1 MDDQMVNGDN
11 EGRKASTRLYGLP
24 VRRKASALAI
34 VVIALLALL
43 VANQKWIG
51 IGADSSAK
59 ENIQKLD
66 GFETEIDTAAS
77 LIADGKNSDAVV
89 ILREILDKAPN
100 HVLANFNMGVIA
112 QFENRLDDAINY
124 YSTALVGAPMF
135 KSALYNRGLANRDIG
150 NIDQAIADL
159 NTVIANYPE
168 SASAAFNLGNI
179 LIAKGDQ
186 ETGNAFLERALKL
199 DPSLGG

>member
-1 MDDQMVNGDN
+1 MDVIIEERN
-11 EGRKASTRLYGLP
+11 EKQNLLSRLP
-24 VRRKASALAI
+24 ERRKVSAIAI
-34 VVIALLALL
+34 VVVALLGLLL
-43 VANQKWIG
+43 VNQNWLG
-51 IGADSSAK
+51 SGTDADSQGNL
-59 ENIQKLD
+59 EQLD
-66 GFETEIDTAAS
+66 GFDAEIDAAVGLITAGNS
-77 LIADGKNSDAVV
+77 SDAEVV
-89 ILREILDKAPN
+89 LRKILSELPN
-100 HVLANFNMGVIA
+100 HVLANFNMGVMA
-112 QFENRLDDAINY
+112 QSENRLDDAINY

>member
-1 MDDQMVNGDN
+1 MDDQMDVIIEERN
-11 EGRKASTRLYGLP
+11 EKQNLLSRLP
-24 VRRKASALAI
+24 ERRKVSAIAI
-34 VVIALLALL
+34 VVVALLGLLL
-43 VANQKWIG
+43 VNQNWLG
-51 IGADSSAK
+51 SGTDADSQGNL
-59 ENIQKLD
+59 EQLD
-66 GFETEIDTAAS
+66 GFDAEIDAAVGLITAGNS
-77 LIADGKNSDAVV
+77 SDAEVV
-89 ILREILDKAPN
+89 LRKILSELPN
-100 HVLANFNMGVIA
+100 HVLANFNMGVMA
-112 QFENRLDDAINY
+112 QSENRLDDAINY

>member
-1 MDDQMVNGDN
+1 MDDQMDVSMEQRN
-11 EGRKASTRLYGLP
+11 EKQSLSSRLPERKK
-24 VRRKASALAI
+24 VSAIAI
-34 VVIALLALL
+34 VVVALFGLL
-43 VANQKWIG
+43 FVNQNWLG
-51 IGADSSAK
+51 IGSNTDSQGNL
-59 ENIQKLD
+59 EQLD
-66 GFETEIDTAAS
+66 GFDTEIDAAVGLITAGNS
-77 LIADGKNSDAVV
+77 SDAEVV
-89 ILREILDKAPN
+89 LRKILSEAPN
-100 HVLANFNMGVIA
+100 HVLANFNMGVMA
-112 QFENRLDDAINY
+112 QSENRLDDAINY

>member
-1 MDDQMVNGDN
+1 MVRNDK
-11 EGRKASTRLYGLP
+11 EDREESSHWSRFPA
-24 VRRKASALAI
+24 RRKVSAVAI
-34 VVIALLALL
+34 VLVALLGLF
-43 VANQKWIG
+43 VANQKWLG

-66 GFETEIDTAAS
+66 GFNTEIDSAVS
-77 LIADGKNSDAVV
+77 LIAAGKNSDAKV
-89 ILREILDKAPN
+89 ILGKILVDAPN
-100 HVLANFNMGVIA
+100 HVLANFNMGVMA
-112 QFENRLDDAINY
+112 QFENRLDDAVNY

-186 ETGNAFLERALKL
+186 EAGNAFLERALKL